1 MTDGGLLNDADE
13 TAGATDETDVDMD
26 VDVAGVSPQVLD
38 VTLLDRTNRETN
50 GGREKDW

>member
-1 MTDGGLLNDADE
+1 MDDADE

-26 VDVAGVSPQVLD
+26 ADVAAVSPEVLD
-38 VTLLDRTNRETN
+38 VTLLERTNRETK